1 MQEIFDQYASF
12 IVFIHVLSAIVWVG
26 GMIAIRL
33 TVHPSLQTIESPEV
47 KLGKTLEIMK
57 RLLNMVIPMIIALI
71 VTAVILAI
79 GEGFEGTPL
88 YSIVIVKE
96 VIWTLMTVIFIVIYI
111 KRTKAQKLFN
121 QKEFAKAKENLK
133 LIPNLLL
140 PINIS
145 LGLIALYLGI
155 TLRGF

>member
-1 MQEIFDQYASF
+1 MQDIFDQYAPF

-33 TVHPSLQTIESPEV
+33 TVHPSLQTIESSQI
-47 KLGKTLEIMK
+47 KLEKTLEIMK
-57 RLLNMVIPMIIALI
+57 RLLNMVIPMVIALI
-71 VTAVILAI
+71 ITAVILAM

-96 VIWTLMTVIFIVIYI
+96 VIWTLMTTIFIIIYL
-111 KRTKAQKLFN
+111 KRSQAEKFFKQR
-121 QKEFAKAKENLK
+121 EFAKAKESLK

-140 PINIS
+140 PLNIS
-145 LGLIALYLGI
+145 LGLVALYLGI

>member
-1 MQEIFDQYASF
+1 MIEIFNQYASI

-33 TVHPSLQTIESPEV
+33 TVHPSLQSIESPQI
-47 KLGKTLEIMK
+47 KLGTTLEIMK

-71 VTAVILAI
+71 ITAVLLAI
-79 GEGFEGTPL
+79 GEGLKETELYPIVLLKEG
-88 YSIVIVKE
+88 
-96 VIWTLMTVIFIVIYI
+96 IWTVMTIIFIVIYI
-111 KRTKAQKLFN
+111 KRYQAEKLFN
-121 QKEFAKAKENLK
+121 QRDFTEAKEKVK

-145 LGLIALYLGI
+145 LGLVALYLGVV
-155 TLRGF
+155 LRGF

>member
-71 VTAVILAI
+71 ITAVILAI
-79 GEGFEGTPL
+79 GEGFKGTPL
-88 YSIVIVKE
+88 YSIVIIKE
-96 VIWTLMTVIFIVIYI
+96 AIWTIMTIIFIVIYI
-111 KRTKAQKLFN
+111 KRHQAEKLFE
-121 QKEFAKAKENLK
+121 QRDFAEAKERVK

>member
-1 MQEIFDQYASF
+1 MQEIFNQYAIF

-26 GMIAIRL
+26 GMIAIRV
-33 TVHPSLQTIESPEV
+33 TVHPSLQTIETPQI

-71 VTAVILAI
+71 ITAILLAI
-79 GEGFEGTPL
+79 GEGLKETQLYPVVLLKEG
-88 YSIVIVKE
+88 IWVIMTIIFTIIYVKRHQAE
-96 VIWTLMTVIFIVIYI
+96 
-111 KRTKAQKLFN
+111 KLFK
-121 QKEFAKAKENLK
+121 QRDFAEAKKRVK

-155 TLRGF
+155 VLRGF

>member
-33 TVHPSLQTIESPEV
+33 TVHPSLQTIESPEI

-57 RLLNMVIPMIIALI
+57 RLLNMVIPMVIALI
-71 VTAVILAI
+71 ITAVILAI

-96 VIWTLMTVIFIVIYI
+96 VIWTLMTTIFIVIYI
-111 KRTKAQKLFN
+111 KRIQGEKLFK
-121 QKEFAKAKENLK
+121 QKEFAKTKDSIK

>member
-33 TVHPSLQTIESPEV
+33 TVHPSLQTIESPEI

-71 VTAVILAI
+71 ITAVILAI
-79 GEGFEGTPL
+79 GEGFKGTPL

-96 VIWTLMTVIFIVIYI
+96 AIWTIMTIIFTVIYI
-111 KRTKAQKLFN
+111 KRHQAEKLFE
-121 QKEFAKAKENLK
+121 QRDFTEAKERVK

>member
-1 MQEIFDQYASF
+1 MQDIFNQYAPF

-33 TVHPSLQTIESPEV
+33 TVHPSLQTIESPQI

-57 RLLNMVIPMIIALI
+57 RLLDMVIPMIIALI
-71 VTAVILAI
+71 VTAIILAI
-79 GEGFEGTPL
+79 SEGFEGTPL

-96 VIWTLMTVIFIVIYI
+96 VIWILMTTIFIVIYI
-111 KRTKAQKLFN
+111 KRIQAEKFFK
-121 QKEFAKAKENLK
+121 QKEFAKAKDSLK

-145 LGLIALYLGI
+145 LGLVALYLGI

>member
-33 TVHPSLQTIESPEV
+33 TVHPSLQTIESPEI

-57 RLLNMVIPMIIALI
+57 RLLNMVIPMVIALI
-71 VTAVILAI
+71 ITAVILAI

-96 VIWTLMTVIFIVIYI
+96 VIWTLMTTIFIVIYI
-111 KRTKAQKLFN
+111 KRIQGEKLFK
-121 QKEFAKAKENLK
+121 QKEFAKAKDSIK

>member
-1 MQEIFDQYASF
+1 MIEFFNQYASF

-33 TVHPSLQTIESPEV
+33 TVHPSLQTIESPQI
-47 KLGKTLEIMK
+47 KLSKTLEIMK
-57 RLLNMVIPMIIALI
+57 RLLNLVIPMIIALI
-71 VTAVILAI
+71 ITAVLLAI
-79 GEGFEGTPL
+79 GEGLKETEL
-88 YSIVIVKE
+88 YPIVLVKE
-96 VIWTLMTVIFIVIYI
+96 GIWTIMTIIFIAIYI
-111 KRTKAQKLFN
+111 KRNQSENLFR
-121 QKEFAKAKENLK
+121 QRDFAGAKEALK

-145 LGLIALYLGI
+145 LGLIALYLGV

>member
-1 MQEIFDQYASF
+1 MQEIFNQYAAL
-12 IVFIHVLSAIVWVG
+12 IVFIHVLSAIVWIG
-26 GMIAIRL
+26 GMIAIRV
-33 TVHPSLQTIESPEV
+33 TVHPSLQTIESPQI

-71 VTAVILAI
+71 ITAVLLAI
-79 GEGFEGTPL
+79 GEGLKETQL
-88 YSIVIVKE
+88 YSVVLLKE
-96 VIWTLMTVIFIVIYI
+96 GIWVLMTIIFTIIYI
-111 KRTKAQKLFN
+111 KRHQAERLFN
-121 QKEFAKAKENLK
+121 QRDFAEAKKRVK

-155 TLRGF
+155 VLRGF

>member
-1 MQEIFDQYASF
+1 MIEFFNQYASF

-33 TVHPSLQTIESPEV
+33 TVHPSLQMIESSQIKIE
-47 KLGKTLEIMK
+47 KTLDIMK
-57 RLLNMVIPMIIALI
+57 RLLNLVIPMIIALI
-71 VTAVILAI
+71 ITAVLLAI
-79 GEGFEGTPL
+79 GEGLKETEL
-88 YSIVIVKE
+88 YPIVLVKE
-96 VIWTLMTVIFIVIYI
+96 GIWIAMTIIFIAIYI
-111 KRTKAQKLFN
+111 KHNQSEKLFI
-121 QKEFAKAKENLK
+121 QREFAEAKESLK

-145 LGLIALYLGI
+145 LGLIALYLGV

>member
-1 MQEIFDQYASF
+1 MQEFFNQYATF

-33 TVHPSLQTIESPEV
+33 TVHPSLQNIESPEI

-57 RLLNMVIPMIIALI
+57 RLLNMVIPMIVALI
-71 VTAVILAI
+71 ITAVILAI
-79 GEGFEGTPL
+79 AEGFEGTPL

-96 VIWTLMTVIFIVIYI
+96 VIWTLMTTVFIVIYI
-111 KRTKAQKLFN
+111 KRIQSEKFFN
-121 QKEFAKAKENLK
+121 QKEFAKAKESLK

>member
-1 MQEIFDQYASF
+1 MIEIFNQYAPF
-12 IVFIHVLSAIVWVG
+12 IIFIHVLSAIVWVG

-33 TVHPSLQTIESPEV
+33 TVHPSLQTIESPQI

-71 VTAVILAI
+71 ITAVLLAI
-79 GEGFEGTPL
+79 GEGLKETEL
-88 YSIVIVKE
+88 YPIVLVKE
-96 VIWTLMTVIFIVIYI
+96 GIWTVMTIIFTVIYI
-111 KRTKAQKLFN
+111 KRYQAEKLFN
-121 QKEFAKAKENLK
+121 QRDFEKAKERVK

-145 LGLIALYLGI
+145 LGLVALYLGI
-155 TLRGF
+155 VLRGF

>member
-71 VTAVILAI
+71 ITAVILAI